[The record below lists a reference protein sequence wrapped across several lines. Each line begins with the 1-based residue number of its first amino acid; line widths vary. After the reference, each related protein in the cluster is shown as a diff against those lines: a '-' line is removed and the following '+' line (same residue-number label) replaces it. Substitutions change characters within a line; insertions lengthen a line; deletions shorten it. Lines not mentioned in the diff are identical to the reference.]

1 MKIKTHGILE
11 LCIEQGI
18 EAAISNH
25 TPCPKNS
32 LDLSVAIEK
41 EIWLLLDK
49 MMDFEDE
56 LPSRW

>member
-18 EAAISNH
+18 DAALANLS
-25 TPCPKNS
+25 PCPKDS
-32 LDLSVAIEK
+32 LDLSIAIEK

-49 MMDFEDE
+49 MLDFNDE
-56 LPSRW
+56 FSNT

>member
-18 EAAISNH
+18 ETALGSFS
-25 TPCPKNS
+25 PCPNNS
-32 LDLSVAIEK
+32 LGLSIAIEK

-49 MMDFEDE
+49 MLDFDDE
-56 LPSRW
+56 FPNT